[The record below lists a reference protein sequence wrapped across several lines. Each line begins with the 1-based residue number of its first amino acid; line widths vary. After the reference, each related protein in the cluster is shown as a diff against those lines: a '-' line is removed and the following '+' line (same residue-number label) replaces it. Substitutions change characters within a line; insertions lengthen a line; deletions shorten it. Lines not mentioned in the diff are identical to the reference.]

1 MVDDMHIYQNKIK
14 SLEKSL
20 LYKDIQVN
28 SLSQITK
35 EINEDASAESL
46 YTRFSNFLSAEM
58 AVDRMILLFFE
69 DDEWRIKTSI
79 GMPEMNAIDYAS
91 TLKNYSK
98 PCFLSKKDKKF
109 FQDLEYIIPIR
120 HKDSSIAYVILGHF
134 GMELRTHDNYEFVT
148 TLANIIAVAIENK
161 RLFNRQ
167 IEQERFNNEIKLAK
181 EVQQMMVPNEWP
193 QTKHFKVSSIY
204 RPLWNIGGDYLDCFE
219 IDNNRTAFCIADVS
233 GKGIAAAML
242 MANFQ
247 AILHQVIKPSI
258 TLDNLVYEL
267 NKAVVRITNSEKIIT
282 FFIGEFNKKTRTLS
296 YINAGHVPPIMH
308 MNGELHFLNKGTT
321 LLGAVEYLPTTEVA
335 TVEISSN
342 ATLVLYTDGITD
354 LKDPSDRSFEDE
366 ILYKFVCENCTEP
379 VKNFNA
385 MLLNQLEIFNVNQDF
400 PDDIAVLTC
409 RIII

>member
-20 LYKDIQVN
+20 YYKDIQVS

-35 EINEDASAESL
+35 EINENASADSL
-46 YTRFSNFLSAEM
+46 YKRFSNFLSTEM
-58 AVDRMILLFFE
+58 AVDRMILLFME
-69 DDEWRIKTSI
+69 DNEWRIKSSI
-79 GMPEMNAIDYAS
+79 GMESWKPVDFSAALEH
-91 TLKNYSK
+91 YSQ
-98 PCFLSKKDKKF
+98 PTFLSKKDKKI

-120 HKDSSIAYVILGHF
+120 HKDISIAYVILGHF
-134 GMELRTHDNYEFVT
+134 GLDLRTHDNYEFVA

-167 IEQERFNNEIKLAK
+167 LEQERFNNEIKLAQ

-204 RPLWNIGGDYLDCFE
+204 RPLWNIGGDYIDCFE
-219 IDNNRTAFCIADVS
+219 IDKNRTAFCIADVS

-308 MNGELHFLNKGTT
+308 MNGQLHFLNEGTT
-321 LLGAVEYLPTTEVA
+321 LLGAVEYLPTTDVA
-335 TVEISSN
+335 TVEIDSN

-354 LKDPSDRSFEDE
+354 LKDQSDRSFEDE
-366 ILYKFVCENCTEP
+366 ILYKFVLRHCTVP
-379 VKNFNA
+379 VKNFNS
-385 MLLNQLEIFNVNQDF
+385 MLLDQLEIFNENRDF

-409 RIII
+409 RIIV